1 MQARELA
8 REVYGRREGF
18 WAEHGED
25 GGHDEGDTD
34 SEGSSEGG
42 DLLGIMQLSV
52 ALGASHAVFRWT
64 VMCRAIA
71 ESVQPLC
78 A

>member
-1 MQARELA
+1 MERLSCLQARELA

-25 GGHDEGDTD
+25 VGHDEGDTD

-42 DLLGIMQLSV
+42 DGLRVMALL
-52 ALGASHAVFRWT
+52 
-64 VMCRAIA
+64 CR
-71 ESVQPLC
+71 
-78 A
+78 

>member
-1 MQARELA
+1 MQCIACLQARELA

-42 DLLGIMQLSV
+42 GRSQGHAYNHGAILDLADPDIS
-52 ALGASHAVFRWT
+52 
-64 VMCRAIA
+64 
-71 ESVQPLC
+71 
-78 A
+78 